1 MPRDVI
7 WTVLALDACS
17 CSEVLNPSS
26 TASGHAGPD
35 DHENQQMDNSGVVRL
50 GRRRSDWRRSYDG
63 SMRFIEELHELIER
77 RLQELRA
84 EIAKIED
91 ARRALTNG
99 SAKPAATQLQPAEV
113 KPRRHRQKVQVLT
126 ADQLQLILSGSADG
140 LSTAA
145 IAEQG
150 HADPAQV
157 LTVLRKLETAGQV
170 RRSGER
176 RGTRWHLTTDEDRVA
191 ERAAE
196 HAARSGVSSSV

>member
-1 MPRDVI
+1 M
-7 WTVLALDACS
+7 T
-17 CSEVLNPSS
+17 
-26 TASGHAGPD
+26 
-35 DHENQQMDNSGVVRL
+35 
-50 GRRRSDWRRSYDG
+50 
-63 SMRFIEELHELIER
+63 FIEELHESIDR

-99 SAKPAATQLQPAEV
+99 SAKPAQPQPAAAKPRTRRQKLQVITAEQLQV
-113 KPRRHRQKVQVLT
+113 ILT
-126 ADQLQLILSGSADG
+126 GSDDG

-150 HADPAQV
+150 HADPPQV
-157 LTVLRKLETAGQV
+157 LAVLRKLETEGQV

-176 RGTRWHLTTDEDRVA
+176 RGTRWHLITDEHRIA

-196 HAARSGVSSSV
+196 LAARSGAPSSV

>member
-1 MPRDVI
+1 M
-7 WTVLALDACS
+7 T
-17 CSEVLNPSS
+17 
-26 TASGHAGPD
+26 
-35 DHENQQMDNSGVVRL
+35 
-50 GRRRSDWRRSYDG
+50 
-63 SMRFIEELHELIER
+63 FIEELHESIER

-99 SAKPAATQLQPAEV
+99 TAKPAAAQSQPAAA
-113 KPRRHRQKVQVLT
+113 KPRRRRQKLQVIT
-126 ADQLQLILSGSADG
+126 AEQLQVILSESADG
-140 LSTAA
+140 LSTTA

-157 LTVLRKLETAGQV
+157 LTVLRKQEAAGHV

-176 RGTRWHLTTDEDRVA
+176 RGTRWHLITDEDRIA

-196 HAARSGVSSSV
+196 LEARSELPTSV